1 VTPWPSTRPV
11 LYFVADRSRLPEP
24 SSTAL
29 VRRIRAAAKAGI
41 DVVQV
46 REHSRSDYE
55 LLELVREAI
64 AAVQP
69 LGVPV
74 VVNDRVD
81 VAIAAGAAGVHLRGA
96 SIAAERVRE
105 IAPPGFLVGRSVHS
119 REEAEAAARAG
130 GCDYLIFG
138 TVYPS
143 AGKAPDHAV
152 AGEAAL
158 ADVCARLSLPVLAIG
173 GVDGTRA
180 GAVAAAGAAGIAAI
194 GAFVSA
200 DEDLLRATIQS
211 MRTAFHQNT
220 RA

>member
-1 VTPWPSTRPV
+1 MTRWPPTRPV

-24 SSTAL
+24 SSIAL
-29 VRRIRAAAKAGI
+29 VRRIHAAADAGI
-41 DVVQV
+41 DIVQV
-46 REHSRSDYE
+46 REHSLCDHA
-55 LLELVREAI
+55 LLDLVREAI
-64 AAVQP
+64 AGVQP
-69 LGVPV
+69 LGIPV

-96 SIAAERVRE
+96 SIGADRVRE

-119 REEAEAAARAG
+119 AGEAVGAARAG

-138 TVYPS
+138 TIYQS
-143 AGKAPDHAV
+143 AGKAPDHGV

-158 ADVCARLSLPVLAIG
+158 ADVCARVSLPVLAIG
-173 GVDGTRA
+173 GVDEARA

-194 GAFVSA
+194 GAFASV
-200 DEDLLRATIQS
+200 DERSLPAAIRS
-211 MRTAFHQNT
+211 MRTAFHGGT